1 MFTFSPYSRPAPSII
16 KQARRNELPTPGR
29 SSSSLLAL
37 VAMAASIA
45 AAGCGGVVA
54 NKAVSASAGSFTV
67 SPTTLTFGNVAIGV
81 PATSKVALAN
91 TTSSAIAINSLTVT
105 GGAFS
110 VDGAGSLPAT
120 IAAGG
125 TLNLN
130 VHFNPTAAS
139 SASGQLVIASNS
151 LVSPSITVQMSGTGV
166 VPTSMLTANATTL
179 AFGNVNMGSPATQSL
194 TLSSTGSSS
203 VTVSSATVTGTG
215 FTVSGATFPLTL
227 NSGQTATLSVQ
238 FNPTVTGA
246 ATGQLTI
253 ANNSA
258 ANAQLQIPL
267 TGTGEAAA
275 TGSYKVSLS
284 WNAPSNSTDTV
295 SGYNVYRATGTS
307 SSFQK
312 LNSSVNAPV
321 TFTDQSVTNSTSYQ
335 YYVTSVDASGA
346 ESAPSNT
353 ATVAVP

>member
-1 MFTFSPYSRPAPSII
+1 MFTFRFYSRPALSII
-16 KQARRNELPTPGR
+16 KQARCNALRPVDR

-45 AAGCGGVVA
+45 VAGCGGVVA

-67 SPTTLTFGNVAIGV
+67 SPTTLAFGNVTVGV
-81 PATSKVALAN
+81 PATSKIALAN
-91 TTSSAIAINSLTVT
+91 TTSSAIVISSLAVT

-120 IAAGG
+120 IAAGS

-139 SASGQLVIASNS
+139 SATGQLVIASNS
-151 LVSPSITVQMSGTGV
+151 LVNPSVTVQMSGTGV
-166 VPTSMLTANATTL
+166 AATSALTANATTL
-179 AFGNVNMGSPATQSL
+179 AFGNVNVGSPATQSL
-194 TLSSTGSSS
+194 TLSSTGSTS
-203 VTVSSATVTGTG
+203 VTVSSATVSGTG
-215 FTVSGATFPLTL
+215 FSVSGATFPLTL

-238 FNPTVTGA
+238 FNPTTTGA

-253 ANNSA
+253 ASNSVT
-258 ANAQLQIPL
+258 NAQLQIPL
-267 TGTGEAAA
+267 TGTGQAAPA
-275 TGSYKVSLS
+275 TSYQVSLS
-284 WNAPSNSTDTV
+284 WSAPSSSSDPV

-321 TFTDQSVTNSTSYQ
+321 TFTDQSVTSSTSYQ